1 MLKRLLL
8 LALALLVAIPA
19 RAEDAAIDHL
29 FRSAGVDG
37 TIVIESLSSGKRVVH
52 NELRAQQRYPAA
64 STFKVLN
71 TLIALEEGAISGE
84 DAIFHWDGTPYSIAN
99 WNQDQTLDSAFKVS
113 CVWCYQQL
121 ARRIGALKYP
131 AYIQRSNYGQ
141 LREPFNGTQFWLDGS
156 LKISAEEQVAFLRQV
171 VERKL
176 PFKTSSYD
184 VLKKIMLSDE
194 TARYRIYAKT
204 GWATGSPPSVGWYVG
219 YVEANDEVWVFALNL
234 ATRDATDLPLRIQ
247 IAEDALETVRAL
259 PLN

>member
-1 MLKRLLL
+1 MLNRLL
-8 LALALLVAIPA
+8 LALGLLVAIPA

-84 DAIFHWDGTPYSIAN
+84 DAIFHW
-99 WNQDQTLDSAFKVS
+99 KVS

-194 TARYRIYAKT
+194 TARYRLYAKT

-259 PLN
+259 PLK